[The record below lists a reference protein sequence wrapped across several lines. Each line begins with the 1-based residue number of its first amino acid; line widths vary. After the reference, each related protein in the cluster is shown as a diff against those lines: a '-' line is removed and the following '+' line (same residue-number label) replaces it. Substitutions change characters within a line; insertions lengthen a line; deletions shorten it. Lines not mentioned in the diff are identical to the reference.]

1 MRMRLMTQW
10 PKDVSQEG
18 TARMVEALW
27 SVDFASSLGTI
38 NGGIVVLEDGCVRG
52 GDGQYL
58 YTGSYRYAC
67 GNNILDASIRVK
79 EYRAVPDRRSIFGLG
94 EVFHLK
100 LRGTVARGHMK
111 LSGAV
116 MEKPELD
123 ILLVLNR
130 QEELP

>member
-1 MRMRLMTQW
+1 MRLRLMMQW
-10 PKDVSQEG
+10 PKDTSEEAA
-18 TARMVEALW
+18 ARLVEALW
-27 SVDFASSLGTI
+27 SVDFASNLGTI
-38 NGGIVVLEDGCVRG
+38 NGGIVVFQQGCVQG
-52 GDGQYL
+52 GDGEYM
-58 YTGSYRYAC
+58 YTGSYRYARAS
-67 GNNILDASIRVK
+67 NIIDASICVK
-79 EYRAVPDRRSIFGLG
+79 EYRVVPNRRSIFGLG

-130 QEELP
+130 QGELP